1 MDEGRLA
8 EYLSS
13 QTGAAVTVLNS
24 RRIHSR
30 YSRVLYA
37 IETTAGRFIVSVM
50 QGDTAST
57 SPSDEL
63 LLMQWLHEAG
73 FPVAKARWAE
83 STGDVLGRPFLVVDD
98 LGAHRVDERAVNE
111 PAASAFV
118 KTLAS
123 LHRLGAPPHLPTVDP
138 DQATHVQI
146 EHWRNVGKSIGGPR
160 VPVLDAAEIWLHQ
173 HIPTD
178 RRLALVHGAPRPN
191 RMFVADGDVLAMT
204 DWDMAHLGDPGE
216 DWSYSLSTRDMPP
229 ASRQLWLSLFEREAG
244 VRMSTEKWTFWE
256 AFNAYKMACINRS
269 CLALFESG
277 QDSSPAMA
285 IAGTEQYHNLLRRL
299 LRIVE

>member
-1 MDEGRLA
+1 VDEGRLA

-24 RRIHSR
+24 RRLHSR

-37 IETTAGRFIVSVM
+37 VETTAGRFIVSVQ

-57 SPSDEL
+57 SPSEEL
-63 LLMQWLHEAG
+63 LLMQWLQKAR
-73 FPVAKARWAE
+73 FPVAQARWCE
-83 STGDVLGRPFLVVDD
+83 PTGDVLGRPFLVVDD
-98 LGAHRVDERAVNE
+98 VGAHRVDERAVDAV
-111 PAASAFV
+111 AASAFV
-118 KTLAS
+118 KTLAK
-123 LHRLGAPPHLPTVDP
+123 LHHLETPSHLPPVDP
-138 DQATHVQI
+138 DQATHIQI

-173 HIPTD
+173 NIPAD
-178 RRLALVHGAPRPN
+178 RRLVLVHGAPRPN
-191 RMFVADGDVLAMT
+191 RMFVADGAVLAVT

-216 DWSYSLSTRDMPP
+216 DWSYSLSMRDMPP
-229 ASRQLWLSLFEREAG
+229 ASRQLWVGLFEREAG
-244 VRMSTEKWTFWE
+244 VRMSRERWTYWE

-299 LRIVE
+299 LQIAK

>member
-63 LLMQWLHEAG
+63 LLMQWLREAG

-83 STGDVLGRPFLVVDD
+83 PTGDVPGRPFLVVDD

-173 HIPTD
+173 NIPSD
-178 RRLALVHGAPRPN
+178 RRLVLVHGAPRPN
-191 RMFVADGDVLAMT
+191 RMFVADGAVLAMT

-216 DWSYSLSTRDMPP
+216 DWSYSLSMRDMPP
-229 ASRQLWLSLFEREAG
+229 ASRQLWISLFEREAG
-244 VRMSTEKWTFWE
+244 VRMSTDKWTYWE

-299 LRIVE
+299 LQIVR